1 MIRKSVL
8 FLKFRVFRSRKRCL
22 KINQEETVVRTEA
35 PYIPLGIFKLRLPF
49 VHYRWE
55 MPETIQALFLFS
67 VAMAAI
73 PIIQDAFPWVSFEVA
88 WTAVFWFTL
97 VFWIT
102 GALGDPTV
110 PGWITAAIPVTLLYV
125 KSFPGDAERVWA
137 MTSVQLVLAALCLI
151 TGPTGLADWLNKR
164 VPVCIRSGIVLGAGI
179 SAIIGE
185 LNTGGRFMKA
195 PVGIAVATFL
205 SFYLLWS
212 LTFKSLQ
219 NKSPLA
225 KALGRYGYVPALIAG
240 SLVALLFNEVP
251 MPKVEWGIF
260 IPHIKEGFATMTVFG
275 YGFPPLMHLVKA
287 IPTAVVVYVIL
298 YGDWLIIDALRTE
311 AIQQRKDEH
320 IDFSIARSS
329 VITAFRNAWNAI
341 FAPYATTCGPLW
353 AGVTVSIYERYKG
366 GRQNM
371 PTIWGGLMSFQH
383 WWPIFVFIVPL
394 ITLMKPFLIIAA
406 SSTLLIQG
414 FACSYIAMAM
424 SRNRE
429 DLGIAGVVG
438 VVLWKYGAAGALG
451 VGFLLWLLLLYRPKD
466 KDSAKLSS

>member
-1 MIRKSVL
+1 MYLSQEN
-8 FLKFRVFRSRKRCL
+8 FLVK
-22 KINQEETVVRTEA
+22 NEA
-35 PYIPLGIFKLRLPF
+35 PYIKIGIFKLRLPF

-55 MPETIQALFLFS
+55 LPETIQALFLFS

-97 VFWIT
+97 VFWLT
-102 GALGDPTV
+102 GALGDPTI

-125 KSFPGDAERVWA
+125 KSFPEGVERVWA
-137 MTSVQLVLAALCLI
+137 LTSLQLVLAILCII

-164 VPVCIRSGIVLGAGI
+164 VPVGLRAGIVLGAGI

-195 PVGIAVATFL
+195 PIGIGVATFL

-219 NKSPLA
+219 SKNSLA
-225 KALGRYGYVPALIAG
+225 QALGKYGYVPALIAG
-240 SLVALLFNEVP
+240 SLVAMIAGEVS

-260 IPHIKEGFATMTVFG
+260 IPHIKEGFQTMTVFG
-275 YGFPPLMHLVKA
+275 YGFPPLMHFIQA

-298 YGDWLIIDALRTE
+298 FGDWMIIDALRTE
-311 AIQQRKDEH
+311 SMQQRKDEH

-329 VITAFRNAWNAI
+329 TITAFRNAWSAI
-341 FAPYATTCGPLW
+341 LAPFAPHCGPLW
-353 AGVTVSIYERYKG
+353 AGAAVSIYERYKG
-366 GRQNM
+366 GRENM
-371 PTIWGGLMSFQH
+371 PTIWGGLMSFQN
-383 WWPIFVFIVPL
+383 WWPILVFLVPL
-394 ITLMKPFLIIAA
+394 ITLLKPFLIIAA

-414 FACSYIAMAM
+414 FACSYIAMSM
-424 SRNRE
+424 SKERV
-429 DLGIAGVVG
+429 DMGIAGVVG
-438 VVLWKYGAAGALG
+438 VVLWKFGATGAIG
-451 VGFLLWLLLLYRPKD
+451 VGFLLWLLLLYKPKSREE
-466 KDSAKLSS
+466 KKMKISS